1 MLNNQGSL
9 RMKMSALPFVGKNLL
24 GLTAQESFFFLR
36 SFFMLVTHHRPQ
48 RPLTSCLKSLTIV
61 SVFTQ
66 LIS

>member
-9 RMKMSALPFVGKNLL
+9 RMKISALPFVGKYLL
-24 GLTAQESFFFLR
+24 GLTAQESFFLEE
-36 SFFMLVTHHRPQ
+36 FFMLAALHRPQ
-48 RPLTSCLKSLTIV
+48 RLPTSCLKSLTIV

>member
-9 RMKMSALPFVGKNLL
+9 RMKMSALPFVGKYLL
-24 GLTAQESFFFLR
+24 GLTAQESFFLEV
-36 SFFMLVTHHRPQ
+36 FFMLVTHHRPQ

>member
-9 RMKMSALPFVGKNLL
+9 RMKISALPFDGKYLL
-24 GLTAQESFFFLR
+24 GLIAQESFFMR
-36 SFFMLVTHHRPQ
+36 VTHHRPQ

>member
-9 RMKMSALPFVGKNLL
+9 RMKMSALPFVGKYLL
-24 GLTAQESFFFLR
+24 GLTAQESFFLEQ
-36 SFFMLVTHHRPQ
+36 FFMLVTHHRPQ